1 MAWSQMVDGD
11 LIGDRAAVGVGEV
24 DPQCRECSVA
34 VGVIGVIGVIGDGD
48 RRRVGGGGDGEHV
61 HGDSL
66 GELRD
71 LGQIEQRELRVAVA
85 GIGDDVGH

>member
-48 RRRVGGGGDGEHV
+48 RRRIGGRG
-61 HGDSL
+61 
-66 GELRD
+66 
-71 LGQIEQRELRVAVA
+71 RVPAAAMRAHTSATV
-85 GIGDDVGH
+85 